1 MPRIIPRLLRVI
13 SQQSE
18 LPKTDSFDIRARRSR
33 PNSLH
38 RPCPPI
44 PSFRPASYSRSILL
58 DSTIITRSRDYV
70 RRKSLP
76 PRIYVP
82 KGAKARKNEY
92 DCPRQMNEDE
102 RRWWAN
108 PYCMQAVPTGREQKL
123 TGYSAHVGI
132 SHKTLR
138 GHQ

>member
-13 SQQSE
+13 SQHSE
-18 LPKTDSFDIRARRSR
+18 VHKTYPFDIRSRRSR
-33 PNSLH
+33 PKSLL

-44 PSFRPASYSRSILL
+44 SPRPASYPRSILL
-58 DSTIITRSRDYV
+58 DSTLITRSRDYV

-82 KGAKARKNEY
+82 KRAKARKTEY
-92 DCPRQMNEDE
+92 DRPRQMNEDE

-108 PYCMQAVPTGREQKL
+108 PYCM
-123 TGYSAHVGI
+123 
-132 SHKTLR
+132 
-138 GHQ
+138 